1 MRRSRNLARPK
12 RLAIVALAAL
22 SVTALVAVPDYTEAR
37 SRFSR
42 GIIGVATAPVRTVM
56 RAVPGF
62 SGSRF
67 GNRRA
72 ARAYARAP
80 SRGAAVASAT
90 AGGAAVASVAR
101 PNAEETDPSRVPQG
115 ARPAAA
121 VNTQS
126 FNAYEDLIGYA
137 LWPQDYAA
145 RFWSR
150 GYGDF
155 MKSMVSAA
163 ASPGMCS
170 GETEEQ
176 AAKPVG
182 RLAQAIELTEPQR
195 VRLAE
200 LRSALGEAVARGKAA
215 CRDTMPAAP
224 SARLKL
230 SADGL
235 WSMRDADI
243 LLRTPLVNFYATL
256 SDAQKAQ
263 LGSTAAEL
271 PSSEKICSLAANDLP
286 VGAIE
291 QSVRPTEA
299 QRASLEMMKG
309 FSSEMS
315 GYLASSCPNEAPA
328 DPVGRLDAAGNR
340 VSALLYAVM
349 LFDQALNGFYSG
361 LSDDQKKRFDGV
373 RR

>member
-1 MRRSRNLARPK
+1 VDTRTDLIAELFSVVGRFRRQLRRSTGRGFD
-12 RLAIVALAAL
+12 AAGL
-22 SVTALVAVPDYTEAR
+22 
-37 SRFSR
+37 
-42 GIIGVATAPVRTVM
+42 
-56 RAVPGF
+56 
-62 SGSRF
+62 
-67 GNRRA
+67 
-72 ARAYARAP
+72 
-80 SRGAAVASAT
+80 
-90 AGGAAVASVAR
+90 
-101 PNAEETDPSRVPQG
+101 
-115 ARPAAA
+115 
-121 VNTQS
+121 TQS
-126 FNAYEDLIGYA
+126 
-137 LWPQDYAA
+137 Q
-145 RFWSR
+145 
-150 GYGDF
+150 
-155 MKSMVSAA
+155 
-163 ASPGMCS
+163 
-170 GETEEQ
+170 GEMLRL
-176 AAKPVG
+176 VG
-182 RLAQAIELTEPQR
+182 RQPGISVREAATELGLVPNTASTL
-195 VRLAE
+195 V
-200 LRSALGEAVARGKAA
+200 S
-215 CRDTMPAAP
+215 
-224 SARLKL
+224 KL

-235 WSMRDADI
+235 WAMRDADI

-256 SDAQKAQ
+256 SDDQKAQ

-271 PSSEKICSLAANDLP
+271 PCSLAANDLP

>member
-1 MRRSRNLARPK
+1 MRRSRKLARPK
-12 RLAIVALAAL
+12 GLAIVALAAL
-22 SVTALVAVPDYTEAR
+22 SVTALVAVPDYAEAR

-56 RAVPGF
+56 RVVPGF

-67 GNRRA
+67 GNRQA

-80 SRGAAVASAT
+80 SRRATVASTT
-90 AGGAAVASVAR
+90 AAGAAVASVAR
-101 PNAEETDPSRVPQG
+101 PNAEEIDPSRVPQG

-121 VNTQS
+121 NTQSVNTQS

-150 GYGDF
+150 GYGDL

-163 ASPGMCS
+163 AAPGMCT

-176 AAKPVG
+176 AAKPVE
-182 RLAQAIELTEPQR
+182 RLTQAIELTEPQR
-195 VRLAE
+195 ARLAE

-215 CRDTMPAAP
+215 CRDAMPPAP

-263 LGSTAAEL
+263 LNGTAAEL
-271 PSSEKICSLAANDLP
+271 PCSLAANDLP

-309 FSSEMS
+309 FSNEMS
-315 GYLASSCPNEAPA
+315 GYLAGSCPNEAPA

>member
-1 MRRSRNLARPK
+1 MLAVFAP
-12 RLAIVALAAL
+12 VALA
-22 SVTALVAVPDYTEAR
+22 VLVAIPDSTEAR

-42 GIIGVATAPVRTVM
+42 GIIGIATAPVRTVM

-67 GNRRA
+67 GNRQA

-80 SRGAAVASAT
+80 SRRAAVAGAT
-90 AGGAAVASVAR
+90 AAGAAVASVAR
-101 PNAEETDPSRVPQG
+101 PSAEDTDPSRVPQG
-115 ARPAAA
+115 ARPATNAGNA
-121 VNTQS
+121 QSSNTQS

-150 GYGDF
+150 GYGDL

-163 ASPGMCS
+163 ASPGMCA

-176 AAKPVG
+176 AAKPVE
-182 RLAQAIELTEPQR
+182 RLTQAIELTEPQR
-195 VRLAE
+195 ARLAE

-215 CRDTMPAAP
+215 CRDAMPAAP

-243 LLRTPLVNFYATL
+243 LLRTPLVKFYATL
-256 SDAQKAQ
+256 SDVQKAQ
-263 LGSTAAEL
+263 LAGTAAEL
-271 PSSEKICSLAANDLP
+271 PCSLAANDLP

>member
-1 MRRSRNLARPK
+1 MRRSRKLARPK

-80 SRGAAVASAT
+80 SRGAAVATTT
-90 AGGAAVASVAR
+90 AAGVASAAR
-101 PNAEETDPSRVPQG
+101 PNAEDTDPSRVPQG

-121 VNTQS
+121 GNTQSVNTQS

-137 LWPQDYAA
+137 LWPQDYAT

-150 GYGDF
+150 GYGDL

-163 ASPGMCS
+163 VSPGMCA
-170 GETEEQ
+170 GETDEQ
-176 AAKPVG
+176 AAKPVE
-182 RLAQAIELTEPQR
+182 RLTQAIELTEPQR
-195 VRLAE
+195 ARLAE

-215 CRDTMPAAP
+215 CRDAMPAAP

-235 WSMRDADI
+235 WAMRDADI

-263 LGSTAAEL
+263 LGNTAAEL
-271 PSSEKICSLAANDLP
+271 PCNLAANDLP

-309 FSSEMS
+309 FSTEMS